1 MVLTEFPHFFHGLS
15 SHLNTEKN
23 AYISNDS
30 FRVIF
35 EPVIESLR
43 SMNSK
48 EQFAHE
54 LDITM
59 AYVKFNSTCLSE
71 EIF

>member
-1 MVLTEFPHFFHGLS
+1 MP
-15 SHLNTEKN
+15 
-23 AYISNDS
+23 ISNDS

-43 SMNSK
+43 SMNLK

-59 AYVKFNSTCLSE
+59 AYITFNSTCLSE